1 LETKLSRF
9 DAFLENAKK
18 NKAPKKNVKQSL
30 KDFEA
35 YKAQVAG
42 KKAANKTAKTAT
54 QKQPKEQDF
63 IK

>member
-1 LETKLSRF
+1 METKLTRF

-30 KDFEA
+30 KEFEA
-35 YKAQVAG
+35 YKAQVAD
-42 KKAANKTAKTAT
+42 KKATNKTAKTAP
-54 QKQPKEQDF
+54 QKQPIEQDF